1 MEKETWKD
9 LKEYEGFYQI
19 SNLGNIKGLISY
31 NGSKKEYYKKE
42 KILKPEIT
50 SKGYYRVILCK
61 NTVKKI
67 AQVHRLV
74 AETFIPNIENKP
86 QVNHING
93 IKTDNRVSNLEWCT
107 NGENEK
113 HAYKMNLKPKL
124 FGKEN
129 PMAKSVL
136 KLDLKG
142 NVLNEFDTV
151 KEAAESIDKNYSN
164 GIIRCCKNIIK
175 EYKGFKWK
183 YKEE

>member
-1 MEKETWKD
+1 
-9 LKEYEGFYQI
+9 
-19 SNLGNIKGLISY
+19 
-31 NGSKKEYYKKE
+31 
-42 KILKPEIT
+42 
-50 SKGYYRVILCK
+50 
-61 NTVKKI
+61 
-67 AQVHRLV
+67 
-74 AETFIPNIENKP
+74 
-86 QVNHING
+86 
-93 IKTDNRVSNLEWCT
+93 
-107 NGENEK
+107 
-113 HAYKMNLKPKL
+113 MNLKPKL

-151 KEAAESIDKNYSN
+151 KEAAESINKNYSN